1 MMIRA
6 SDPPMNVRLLAES
19 GTLSLRF
26 SMSPLHFVTIS
37 VQYTDIHKSPL
48 NRYVVMQMLPI
59 QCRMARAAL
68 GIGVRDLAATAK
80 VSADT
85 ITRFE
90 RGDGLKERTIDAL
103 RQALEASGIEFIEE
117 NGGGPGVRLKERL
130 PKPV

>member
-1 MMIRA
+1 M
-6 SDPPMNVRLLAES
+6 
-19 GTLSLRF
+19 
-26 SMSPLHFVTIS
+26 
-37 VQYTDIHKSPL
+37 K
-48 NRYVVMQMLPI
+48 MLPI

-90 RGDGLKERTIDAL
+90 RGDELKERTIDAL